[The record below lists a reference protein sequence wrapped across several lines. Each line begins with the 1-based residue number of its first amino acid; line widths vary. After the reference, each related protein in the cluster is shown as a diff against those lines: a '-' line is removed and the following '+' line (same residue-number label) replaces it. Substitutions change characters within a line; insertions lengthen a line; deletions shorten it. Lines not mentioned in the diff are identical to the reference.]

1 MNLSRHNLLED
12 EVVTRVPLLLL
23 TKFTLMLQ
31 RADAEKTQYSLVGKV
46 GQGIYPQGSD
56 KTHQP
61 DDDRMRGLGTWRH
74 TEGVPHACTARGGHS
89 SRVKTHGR
97 HNVLGPS

>member
-1 MNLSRHNLLED
+1 MSSRLQPKWAAF
-12 EVVTRVPLLLL
+12 VSCSRGVTFL
-23 TKFTLMLQ
+23 LMLQ

-56 KTHQP
+56 KTHRP

-74 TEGVPHACTARGGHS
+74 TEGVPHACTARGGIVHA
-89 SRVKTHGR
+89 
-97 HNVLGPS
+97 

>member
-1 MNLSRHNLLED
+1 MDALKVEIVLLCMD
-12 EVVTRVPLLLL
+12 HFVTGRVLDALK
-23 TKFTLMLQ
+23 THLMLQ

-56 KTHQP
+56 KTHRP

-74 TEGVPHACTARGGHS
+74 TEGVPHACTARGGIVHA
-89 SRVKTHGR
+89 
-97 HNVLGPS
+97 

>member
-1 MNLSRHNLLED
+1 M
-12 EVVTRVPLLLL
+12 TRSQTTTCRNGVN
-23 TKFTLMLQ
+23 KHLMLQ

-56 KTHQP
+56 KTHRP

-74 TEGVPHACTARGGHS
+74 TEGVPHACTARGGIVHA
-89 SRVKTHGR
+89 
-97 HNVLGPS
+97 

>member
-1 MNLSRHNLLED
+1 MLLDSWRSICDKFKESSFF
-12 EVVTRVPLLLL
+12 
-23 TKFTLMLQ
+23 TKEQEEQNTKKGNFQGMSQLMLQ

-56 KTHQP
+56 KTHRP

-74 TEGVPHACTARGGHS
+74 TEGVPHACTAREGIVHA
-89 SRVKTHGR
+89 
-97 HNVLGPS
+97 